1 MNRLV
6 LAIALISL
14 TIIVG
19 VASLFVISN
28 AEKNMVVELDSVL
41 KYAREENPDL
51 LNKSIERATKQWEKE
66 TPLLN
71 ILIGQQET
79 NQIMHDLRMIER
91 FAREGDKSTLIL
103 YVCECKTDLEKIR
116 ITNEPSLSTIL

>member
-14 TIIVG
+14 TVFVG

-28 AEKNMVVELDSVL
+28 AEKNMLVELDKVL
-41 KYAREENPDL
+41 KYAHEENTEL
-51 LNKSIERATKQWEKE
+51 MNEALEGAIRQWEREK
-66 TPLLN
+66 PILN

-79 NQIMHDLRMIER
+79 NQIIHDLRMIEH

-103 YVCECKTDLEKIR
+103 YVYECKADLEKIR